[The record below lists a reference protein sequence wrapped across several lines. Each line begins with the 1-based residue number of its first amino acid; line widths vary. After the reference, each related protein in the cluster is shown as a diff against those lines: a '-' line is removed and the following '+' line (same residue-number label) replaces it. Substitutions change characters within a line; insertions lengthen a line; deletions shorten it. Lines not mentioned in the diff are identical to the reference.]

1 MDELLADPGPILAAA
16 REDTGQPTEDLR
28 FAFERIMSML
38 AGSMDATTEHEL
50 FRAIGDTAA
59 RDGLR
64 AAYVLDRY
72 LSLAWAIWAA
82 VEPIQTAGR
91 DDVHAFGDRLLRGM
105 DRTIAAMAEGY
116 RAAAIELA
124 RRLAIRHRAVLDEL
138 LGSAHA
144 TPAERDRMRRSAHAN
159 GIDPDGRFRVIVIA
173 LAGFSYEELQES
185 LSRLALVV
193 GATASDLWTDPTIR
207 FPQLIEW
214 RGRLVLLAEAAW
226 GRDQRLREALA
237 REQGDTWTA
246 VDTGPLEG
254 IEAVA
259 SAVVE
264 ADYSL
269 GIAGR
274 LDRRGWIDT
283 PSALALEAAFLVDEK
298 LVLSAIEHELG
309 PILDDRRMGRELIET
324 LRVYL
329 DSRQSIAETAR
340 RLEVAPRTVTNRL
353 GRIEDLLGR
362 KLSDQLGVRLGAA
375 LMALE
380 VTRSAAGDDPPSGRR
395 GLDLRKAES

>member
-1 MDELLADPGPILAAA
+1 MDELLADPEPILVAA

-28 FAFERIMSML
+28 FALERIMSML
-38 AGSMDATTEHEL
+38 AGSMDATTEHET
-50 FRAIGDTAA
+50 FRSIGDEAA

-64 AAYVLDRY
+64 AAHVLDRY

-91 DDVHAFGDRLLRGM
+91 DDIHDFGDRLLRGM

-144 TPAERDRMRRSAHAN
+144 TPDERDRMRRSAHAN
-159 GIDPDGRFRVIVIA
+159 GIDPDGHFRLVVIA
-173 LAGFSYEELQES
+173 LAERSYEELQES
-185 LSRLALVV
+185 LSRLAPVV
-193 GATASDLWTDPTIR
+193 GATASELWTDPTIR

-214 RGRLVLLAEAAW
+214 RGRLVLFAEAGW
-226 GRDQRLREALA
+226 GRDARLREALG
-237 REQGDTWTA
+237 REQGDAWTA
-246 VDTGPLEG
+246 VETGPLEG

-264 ADYSL
+264 ADYAL
-269 GIAGR
+269 GIAAR

-298 LVLSAIEHELG
+298 LALSAVEHELG

-340 RLEVAPRTVTNRL
+340 RIGVAPRTVTNRL

-362 KLSDQLGVRLGAA
+362 KLGDRLGVRLGAA

-380 VTRSAAGDDPPSGRR
+380 VTRSAASDDRPTGRGGPDPKRTPS
-395 GLDLRKAES
+395 

>member
-1 MDELLADPGPILAAA
+1 VDELSADPEPILATA
-16 REDTGQPTEDLR
+16 REDTGQSTEDLR
-28 FAFERIMSML
+28 FAFERIMAML
-38 AGSMDATTEHEL
+38 AGSMDASTEHES
-50 FRAIGDTAA
+50 FRAIGDAAA

-82 VEPIQTAGR
+82 VEPIESAGR
-91 DDVHAFGDRLLRGM
+91 DEVHAFGDRLLRGM
-105 DRTIAAMAEGY
+105 DRSIAAMAEGY

-144 TPAERDRMRRSAHAN
+144 TPAERDRLRRSAHAN
-159 GIDPDGRFRVIVIA
+159 GIDPDGHFRIVVIG
-173 LAGFSYEELQES
+173 LAKRSYEELQES
-185 LSRLALVV
+185 LVRLAPVV
-193 GATASDLWTDPTIR
+193 GATASELWTDPTIR

-214 RGRLVLLAEAAW
+214 RGRLVLFAEAAW
-226 GRDQRLREALA
+226 GRDQRLLEALE
-237 REQGDTWTA
+237 RERGDGWTA

-264 ADYSL
+264 ADYAL
-269 GIAGR
+269 GIAAR
-274 LDRRGWIDT
+274 LDRRGWIET

-298 LVLSAIEHELG
+298 LVLSAVEHELG

-340 RLEVAPRTVTNRL
+340 RLGVAPRTVTNRL
-353 GRIEDLLGR
+353 RRIEDLLER
-362 KLSDQLGVRLGAA
+362 ELSDGLGVRLGAA

-380 VTRSAAGDDPPSGRR
+380 VTRSASGDDRRSGRGGPDPR
-395 GLDLRKAES
+395 RIPS